1 MRTWCTSRRYW
12 CIASISM
19 SKPSSFAAIPWGS
32 GSPNALFL
40 LAEHDVQWKETIIQ
54 VPVMDRILIW
64 AILMEKKAQL
74 ESNKPDFKMSEEEDS
89 FLNVKRSLKK
99 RMVKHSTPVDS
110 MLSRTMPSLTDLT
123 NQSIK
128 DQNVSKRV
136 YGSPM
141 PKSNRRRSLA
151 QVSLVSVEAYFPHM
165 SPKRLST
172 AFDSQELNKEIS
184 QSSQVVFSRRRLS
197 TVLASEESN
206 EEPSDKVVP
215 NTESQAP
222 TKASEE
228 AAVTRKSGSSWLVT
242 GIPGIKDSPIVKT
255 RKKKTDKA
263 LVRKK
268 EREWLLRQ
276 LKNIEEATEHELTI
290 EEA

>member
-1 MRTWCTSRRYW
+1 
-12 CIASISM
+12 
-19 SKPSSFAAIPWGS
+19 
-32 GSPNALFL
+32 
-40 LAEHDVQWKETIIQ
+40 
-54 VPVMDRILIW
+54 
-64 AILMEKKAQL
+64 
-74 ESNKPDFKMSEEEDS
+74 MSEEEDS

-110 MLSRTMPSLTDLT
+110 MLSRTMPSLADLT

-128 DQNVSKRV
+128 DQDASKRV
-136 YGSPM
+136 YGSPV
-141 PKSNRRRSLA
+141 PKSNLSRSLA
-151 QVSLVSVEAYFPHM
+151 QVSSVRVEAYIPHT

-172 AFDSQELNKEIS
+172 AFDSQELNKETS
-184 QSSQVVFSRRRLS
+184 QSSRAVFSRRRLS
-197 TVLASEESN
+197 TVMASDESN

-215 NTESQAP
+215 NMETQAP

-228 AAVTRKSGSSWLVT
+228 AAVTPRSGPSWLVA
-242 GIPGIKDSPIVKT
+242 GIPGIKDVPIVKT

-268 EREWLLRQ
+268 QREWVLRQ